1 LDGEADADAGFST
14 RSKDDDTVASAPLGE
29 GVGMRYELDWMN
41 TPSQVILIVVTMFP
55 HCVYF
60 RCQSAF

>member
-1 LDGEADADAGFST
+1 LAGEEDVDADFSA
-14 RSKDDDTVASAPLGE
+14 RSEEDDPAAPAPLAGDE
-29 GVGMRYELDWMN
+29 GMRYELDWMK

-60 RCQSAF
+60 GW